1 MMQKIRI
8 NLLLSIL
15 IFFISS
21 CTSTIQSI
29 IDDIDYEV
37 VKVDI
42 NIVKNSRNILDAIIN
57 RKLNRLAVVNIT
69 PHIKLTNNNSIDLSI
84 GKTEYTVFIDEL
96 MVAEGIS
103 DSSLILKS
111 NDTATLLLPISISLD
126 KIAKNKMDILLNR
139 DMDRITIVGKNYVNT
154 IAGQFIVSFMMKNN
168 QITIKSI
175 DKFFEKKKES

>member
-1 MMQKIRI
+1 MMKKIRI

-103 DSSLILKS
+103 DSSLVLKS
-111 NDTATLLLPISISLD
+111 NETATLLLPISISLD

-139 DMDRITIVGKNYVNT
+139 DMDRIKVVGKNYVNT

-175 DKFFEKKKES
+175 DKFLENKKEF

>member
-1 MMQKIRI
+1 MMKKIRI

-103 DSSLILKS
+103 DSSLVLKS
-111 NDTATLLLPISISLD
+111 NETATLLLPISISLD

-139 DMDRITIVGKNYVNT
+139 DMDRIKVVGKNYVNT

>member
-1 MMQKIRI
+1 MIKKIKI
-8 NLLLSIL
+8 NLLLSVLIL
-15 IFFISS
+15 FISS
-21 CTSTIQSI
+21 CTSTFQSI

-42 NIVKNSRNILDAIIN
+42 NVVKNSKNILDAIMTGN
-57 RKLNRLAVVNIT
+57 LSRLAMANIT

-103 DSSLILKS
+103 DSSLELKS
-111 NDTATLLLPISISLD
+111 NETATLLLPISISLD

-139 DMDRITIVGKNYVNT
+139 DMDRIKVVGKNYVDT
-154 IAGQFIVSFMMKNN
+154 ITGQFIVSFIMKNN
-168 QITIKSI
+168 QITIESI
-175 DKFFEKKKES
+175 NKFLENKKKL